1 MDQKWKKCNLI
12 IFEGRISVGKLL
24 TGIDLFAGAGGL
36 SYGFE
41 KAGFDIC
48 LAVEKDTW
56 ACDTYKLNHK
66 NKNIIEGDITQLPD
80 DLFAAYNGK
89 IDVIMGGPPCQGFS
103 IAASNRRKS
112 DDARNTLYRQFLR
125 VVGIVNPKIVL
136 IENVKEIEK
145 FKLPDGTRIVDDIK
159 QFLADLGYTF
169 DCAVIDCRKYGIP
182 QDRRRFFFLAIKK
195 DMLQEAIVLSTL
207 LDKYIVPEISFW
219 DAISDL
225 PEVRPKQYAEDAVI
239 SYDKQPQNEYQAR
252 LRGSCTQIS
261 NHIPMQHTEKTIE
274 KFKFLLAN
282 QNSQLPDELKPR
294 MRGNLDKISKS
305 SYSQN
310 HRIIDKN
317 KVSPTITASFYS
329 SFIHPT
335 QPRNLTVREAAR
347 IQTFPDSF
355 VFLGKKTTLSKKLLA
370 KKGIIAELHLDQ
382 FNQVGNAVPPL
393 MAEHLAE
400 ICKALLERG

>member
-1 MDQKWKKCNLI
+1 
-12 IFEGRISVGKLL
+12 
-24 TGIDLFAGAGGL
+24 
-36 SYGFE
+36 
-41 KAGFDIC
+41 
-48 LAVEKDTW
+48 
-56 ACDTYKLNHK
+56 
-66 NKNIIEGDITQLPD
+66 
-80 DLFAAYNGK
+80 
-89 IDVIMGGPPCQGFS
+89 MGGPPCQGFS
-103 IAASNRRKS
+103 IAASNRRKA

-169 DCAVIDCRKYGIP
+169 DCALIDCRKYGIP

-207 LDKYIVPEISFW
+207 LDRYMVPEISFW
-219 DAISDL
+219 DAIGDL
-225 PEVRPKQYAEDAVI
+225 PEVRPKQYPEDAVI
-239 SYDKQPQNEYQAR
+239 NYDKQPQNEYQTR

-370 KKGIIAELHLDQ
+370 KKGTIEELHLDQ